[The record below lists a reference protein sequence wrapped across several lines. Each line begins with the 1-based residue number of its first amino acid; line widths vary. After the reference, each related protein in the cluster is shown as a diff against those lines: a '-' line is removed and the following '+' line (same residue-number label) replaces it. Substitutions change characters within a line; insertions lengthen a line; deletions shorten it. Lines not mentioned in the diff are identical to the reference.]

1 MNSNSPTKAFRSANK
16 KAGKKFGNLTDE
28 VGKKP
33 RQPNSTTTLQSSPIL
48 SLLGDVKDV
57 KDRRAYEVAR
67 QQARRPGDRRKA
79 KEQKTKRHP
88 QVGAVNTSIAGTAA
102 RPRGSGALVVVDDS
116 GDDELGSPLESG
128 FKSSDEVIKGAPRSL
143 SVGLEDLVRNA
154 KVRKEKGM
162 HFKLRITNMFDY

>member
-33 RQPNSTTTLQSSPIL
+33 GQPNSTTTLQSSPIL

-88 QVGAVNTSIAGTAA
+88 QVGAVNTGIAGTAA
-102 RPRGSGALVVVDDS
+102 RPRGPGALVVDDS

-143 SVGLEDLVRNA
+143 SVGLEDLVRHA

-162 HFKLRITNMFDY
+162 YFKLRITNMFDY